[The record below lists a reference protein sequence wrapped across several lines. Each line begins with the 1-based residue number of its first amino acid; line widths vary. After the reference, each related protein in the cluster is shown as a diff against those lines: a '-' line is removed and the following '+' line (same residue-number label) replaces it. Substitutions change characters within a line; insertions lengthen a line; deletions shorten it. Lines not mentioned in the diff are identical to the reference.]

1 LIKRAASRCEENRN
15 AVARLTLKNLSK
27 TYGDVVALRNVSLDI
42 HDKEFFVLLGP
53 TGAGKTTVLRCIAG
67 LEKPESGEVW
77 IDDDMVNEWSAA
89 NRDVALVFQQY
100 SLYPNYTVRENLAF
114 PLKSR
119 LRRTSAEEIV
129 HRVQK
134 AAETLRMTHLLDR
147 RTDRLSGGEMQR
159 VAIGR
164 AIVREPRLFLM
175 DEPLSNL
182 DAKLRELLR
191 SELQELHL
199 RLGATLIF
207 VTHDQVEAMTM
218 GDRIGVL
225 YKGELVQVGTPH
237 EVYNFPTNTFVA
249 SFVGAPA
256 INLFVAEINAEKVV
270 AIPGKFEFSLPL
282 AARSR
287 LLELAGTRAKVCV
300 GVRPEDVKLVDHGGI
315 EGTVYGAENHGA
327 EMIVTISV
335 ADHFIRATTPPSVPV
350 SLNQRVQIAFVQ
362 EKLHFFDVETT
373 GNLARPGGR

>member
-1 LIKRAASRCEENRN
+1 M
-15 AVARLTLKNLSK
+15 ARLTLKNLSK
-27 TYGDVVALRNVSLDI
+27 NYGEVAALRNVSLDI
-42 HDKEFFVLLGP
+42 RDKEFFVLLGP
-53 TGAGKTTVLRCIAG
+53 TGAGKTTALRCIAG

-77 IDDDMVNEWSAA
+77 IDEDMVNGWSAA
-89 NRDVALVFQQY
+89 HRDVALVFQQY
-100 SLYPNYTVRENLAF
+100 SLYPNYSVRENLAF

-119 LRRTSAEEIV
+119 LRRTSAEEIAR
-129 HRVQK
+129 RVQK
-134 AAETLRMTHLLDR
+134 AAETLRITHLLDR

-191 SELQELHL
+191 SELQELQL

-218 GDRIGVL
+218 GDRIAVL
-225 YKGELVQVGTPH
+225 RKGELVQVGTPY

-249 SFVGAPA
+249 SVVGAPA
-256 INLFVAEINAEKVV
+256 INLFVASLDSGKVV
-270 AIPGKFEFSLPL
+270 VVPGQFEFSLLP

-287 LLELAGTRAKVCV
+287 LHELAGTRNRVCV
-300 GVRPEDVKLVDHGGI
+300 GARPEDVKLVEYGGV
-315 EGTVYGAENHGA
+315 EGTIYGAENHGA
-327 EMIVTISV
+327 EMIITVSV
-335 ADHFIRATTPPSVPV
+335 ATLFIRATIPPSIPV
-350 SLNQRVQIAFVQ
+350 SLNQRVQIAFAQ
-362 EKLHFFDVETT
+362 EKLHFFDVLTT
-373 GNLARPGGR
+373 ENLASATAEIRS

>member
-1 LIKRAASRCEENRN
+1 
-15 AVARLTLKNLSK
+15 VARLSLKNLSK
-27 TYGDVVALRNVSLDI
+27 TYGDVTALREVSLDI

-53 TGAGKTTVLRCIAG
+53 TGAGKTTTLRCIAG

-77 IDDDMVNEWSAA
+77 IDDDLVNEWSAA

-114 PLKSR
+114 PLKSK
-119 LRRTSAEEIV
+119 LRRTPAEEIAR
-129 HRVQK
+129 RVQK

-191 SELQELHL
+191 SELQELQL

-225 YKGELVQVGTPH
+225 SKGQLVQVGTPH

-256 INLFVAEINAEKVV
+256 INLFVSAFRPDRIVV
-270 AIPGKFEFSLPL
+270 VPEKFEILLDP

-287 LLELAGTRAKVCV
+287 FQELAGTRAKVCV
-300 GVRPEDVKLVDHGGI
+300 GVRPEDVKLVDNGGI

-327 EMIVTISV
+327 EMIITISV
-335 ADHFIRATTPPSVPV
+335 ADHFIRATTPPSVAV
-350 SLNQRVQIAFVQ
+350 TLNQRVQIAFVQ
-362 EKLHFFDVETT
+362 DKLHFFDELTT
-373 GNLARPGGR
+373 ENLARNPS

>member
-1 LIKRAASRCEENRN
+1 
-15 AVARLTLKNLSK
+15 VARLTLKNLSK

-100 SLYPNYTVRENLAF
+100 SLYPNYTVRENLTF

-119 LRRTSAEEIV
+119 LRRTPANEIV

-256 INLFVAEINAEKVV
+256 INLFIAQINAERVV

-287 LLELAGTRAKVCV
+287 LLEIAGARAKVCV

-350 SLNQRVQIAFVQ
+350 ALNQPVQIAFVQ
-362 EKLHFFDVETT
+362 DKLHLFDVETT
-373 GNLARPGGR
+373 ENLARPGS

>member
-1 LIKRAASRCEENRN
+1 M
-15 AVARLTLKNLSK
+15 ARLILKNLSK
-27 TYGDVVALRNVSLDI
+27 SYGEVVALQNVSLDI
-42 HDKEFFVLLGP
+42 QDKEFFVLLGP
-53 TGAGKTTVLRCIAG
+53 TGAGKTTILRCIAG

-77 IDDDMVNEWSAA
+77 IDDDHVNEWSAA

-119 LRRTSAEEIV
+119 LRRTPAEEIRR
-129 HRVQK
+129 RVQK

-191 SELQELHL
+191 SELQELQL
-199 RLGATLIF
+199 RLGATLVF

-225 YKGELVQVGTPH
+225 SEGQLVQIGTPH

-256 INLFVAEINAEKVV
+256 INLFVASLETEKVV
-270 AIPGKFEFSLPL
+270 VVPEKFEFSLPP
-282 AARSR
+282 AAHAR
-287 LLELAGTRAKVCV
+287 LQELAGERKKVSV

-315 EGTVYGAENHGA
+315 EGMIYGAENHGA
-327 EMIVTISV
+327 EMILTISV
-335 ADHFIRATTPPSVPV
+335 ADHFIRATTPPSVSV
-350 SLNQRVQIAFVQ
+350 SLNQRVQITFAHD
-362 EKLHFFDVETT
+362 KLHFFDVRTT
-373 GNLARPGGR
+373 ENLAHAAASS

>member
-1 LIKRAASRCEENRN
+1 M
-15 AVARLTLKNLSK
+15 ARLTLKNLSK
-27 TYGDVVALRNVSLDI
+27 TYGEVAALRNVSLDI

-53 TGAGKTTVLRCIAG
+53 TGAGKTTILRCIAG
-67 LEKPESGEVW
+67 LEKPESGEIL
-77 IDDDMVNEWSAA
+77 IDEDLVNDWSAA

-114 PLKSR
+114 PLKSK
-119 LRRTSAEEIV
+119 LRRTSADEIV
-129 HRVQK
+129 GRVQK
-134 AAETLRMTHLLDR
+134 AAETLRITHLLDR

-191 SELQELHL
+191 SELQELQL

-256 INLFVAEINAEKVV
+256 INLFIAAVNPEKIVAVPE
-270 AIPGKFEFSLPL
+270 KFEFPL
-282 AARSR
+282 LSPTSSR
-287 LLELAGTRAKVCV
+287 LHELTGGRTKVCV
-300 GVRPEDVKLVDHGGI
+300 GVRPEDVKLVESGGI

-327 EMIVTISV
+327 EMIITISV
-335 ADHFIRATTPPSVPV
+335 ADHLIRAATPPSIPV
-350 SLNQRVQIAFVQ
+350 TLNQPVQIAFVQ
-362 EKLHFFDVETT
+362 DKLHFFDELTT
-373 GNLARPGGR
+373 ENLARGST